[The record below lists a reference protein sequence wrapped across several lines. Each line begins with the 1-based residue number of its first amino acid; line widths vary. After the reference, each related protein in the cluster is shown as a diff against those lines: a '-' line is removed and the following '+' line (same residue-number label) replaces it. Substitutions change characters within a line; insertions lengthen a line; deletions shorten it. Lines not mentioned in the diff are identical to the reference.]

1 MKYLFIS
8 ITTLSMTLSASAM
21 NAQCLSPI
29 LSGVTPYE
37 ITAVDLTPILDL
49 DEGRTVVYIACE

>member
-8 ITTLSMTLSASAM
+8 ITTLSLTFSASAM

-29 LSGVTPYE
+29 LSGATPSE

-49 DEGRTVVYIACE
+49 DDGRTVVYIECE